1 MLIAWGGDGGVLREA
16 VKHSSVESVVQC
28 EIDENVIQ
36 VSKKFLPVTAV
47 GYSSSKLTLYVDDG
61 SEFMKQNWSAFDVVI
76 TDSNPLGPAG
86 CNWTSSR
93 KCGSSVNRSSR
104 SKNPSTKFL
113 EPMQQLMQKLV
124 EQMQLKYYN
133 SYVHWAAFVL
143 PEFARKALSDLC

>member
-1 MLIAWGGDGGVLREA
+1 MLIAWGRAGGVLREA

-61 SEFMKQNWSAFDVVI
+61 SEFMKQNWSAFDVVGYAYCTI
-76 TDSNPLGPAG
+76 PTYPSGQIGFVL
-86 CNWTSSR
+86 C
-93 KCGSSVNRSSR
+93 

-133 SYVHWAAFVL
+133 SDVHWAAFVL